1 MLKLKNT
8 LVALLI
14 AVSCFLVCSDNVQAK
29 KPEVTMDEFME
40 LTDAERFDL
49 LHRTNIEDCT
59 ISWQRELN
67 YTGEYLEPIVELSDG
82 DKTLKED
89 KDYTIKYADNQAVG
103 TGVIRIEGKGDY
115 RESVRKTFEIKPLSL
130 DNCKYGANQDL
141 QYEATGTEICPE
153 FNIKI
158 AGQVLK
164 KGEDYKIAFKN
175 NVNPGKATAKISG
188 IGNYSGSFKIPFEI
202 TNNTEGMLEEALV
215 SLANTYISD
224 VRTYQAGS
232 PRAYYNVGLSR
243 KYGDDC
249 TEFTGAYMAKVSGTP
264 LSETWSGGMISTS
277 GAFAKEAA
285 NAGWKVYTSDEIG
298 SKANLKLGDV
308 LVAHGGSGYSTY
320 GEHAEVYI
328 DASHTFGW
336 GSVKS
341 SYPSNNAISEQVFGG
356 HTHFVDGGHDYTT
369 IYRFEGS
376 NKKVA
381 SAENK
386 PSIREDGIYTVR
398 SETELELIWAI
409 VRQEAGDNYEEAL
422 AVISSA
428 ANRCLDVAW
437 SAQGGRIYDQLTAD
451 GQYCYSIDTHWQKF
465 LNGNVSEQI
474 KKAVN
479 DGLNGKRNH
488 EHTSFRSYAT
498 SGAVQ
503 VTSGG
508 NWYFG

>member
-1 MLKLKNT
+1 MKNMRT
-8 LVALLI
+8 LVALTLTL
-14 AVSCFLVCSDNVQAK
+14 VVFLLCSDNVQAK
-29 KPEVTMDEFME
+29 GPEVTMDEFME
-40 LTDAERFDL
+40 LTDSERFDL

-59 ISWQRELN
+59 ISWQRELSFS
-67 YTGEYLEPIVELSDG
+67 GECLEPIVELKDG
-82 DKTLKED
+82 DKKLSEGE
-89 KDYTIKYADNQAVG
+89 DYTVKYVDNQAVG

-115 RESVRKTFEIKPLSL
+115 RESVRKTFEIKPLDL
-130 DNCKYGANQDL
+130 TGCKYGASQDL
-141 QYEATGTEICPE
+141 QYEATGSEVEPD
-153 FNIKI
+153 FNIKV

-164 KGEDYKIAFKN
+164 KDEDYKIAFKN
-175 NVNPGKATAKISG
+175 NVEPGKATAKISG
-188 IGNYSGSFKIPFEI
+188 IGNYTGSFKIPFEI
-202 TNNTEGMLEEALV
+202 TNNVEGMLEECLIE
-215 SLANTYISD
+215 LADTYIKN
-224 VRTYQAGS
+224 VGTYQAGN

-243 KYGDDC
+243 RYGDDC
-249 TEFTGAYMAKVSGTP
+249 TEFTGAFMAKVSGEP
-264 LSETWSGGMISTS
+264 LPETWSGEMISTTS
-277 GAFAKEAA
+277 NFAQKAA
-285 NAGWKVYTSDEIG
+285 SAGWKAYTSDEIG

-308 LVAHGGSGYSTY
+308 LVSHGGSHNSTY

-336 GSVKS
+336 GSVKHN
-341 SYPSNNAISEQVFGG
+341 YPSNNAISEQVFGG
-356 HTHFVDGGHDYTT
+356 HTHFVDGGHDYTV
-369 IYRFEGS
+369 IYRYEGS

-398 SETELELIWAI
+398 SEAELELIWAI
-409 VRQEAGDNYEEAL
+409 VRQEAGDSYDEAL

-437 SAQGGRIYDQLTAD
+437 SSKGGRIYDQLTAD

>member
-1 MLKLKNT
+1 MKNMRT
-8 LVALLI
+8 LVALLTLTL
-14 AVSCFLVCSDNVQAK
+14 ANVCFLLCGSTVKAAPVSI
-29 KPEVTMDEFME
+29 DEFME
-40 LTDAERFDL
+40 MSDTERTEILFKTDLNE
-49 LHRTNIEDCT
+49 CT
-59 ISWQRELN
+59 VSWQREL
-67 YTGEYLEPIVELSDG
+67 TFSGEMLKPVVELSDG
-82 DKTLKED
+82 DTKLEEG
-89 KDYTIKYADNQAVG
+89 KDYTLKFYDNQAVG
-103 TGVIRIEGKGDY
+103 QGIIRIEGKGNY
-115 RESVRKTFEIKPLSL
+115 RESIRKTFEIKPLSL
-130 DNCKYGANQDL
+130 DDCKYGASQEL
-141 QYEATGTEICPE
+141 QYEATGKEIRPD
-153 FNIKI
+153 FKIKVV
-158 AGQVLK
+158 GQVLK
-164 KGEDYKIAFKN
+164 NGEDYNISFKDN
-175 NVNPGKATAKISG
+175 IEPGKAVAKVSG

-202 TNNTEGMLEEALV
+202 TNNTEGMLEECLV
-215 SLANTYISD
+215 SLANTYISK
-224 VRTYQAGS
+224 VGTYQAGS

-249 TEFTGAYMAKVSGTP
+249 TEFTGAFMAKVSGTP
-264 LSETWSGGMISTS
+264 LTETWSGGMISTS
-277 GAFAKEAA
+277 GAFAKEAT

-298 SKANLKLGDV
+298 SKDNLKLGDI

-328 DASHTFGW
+328 DESHTFGW
-336 GSVKS
+336 GSVKQ
-341 SYPSNNAISEQVFGG
+341 SYPSNNSISEQVFGG
-356 HTHFVDGGHDYTT
+356 HVHFVDGGHDYTT

-398 SETELELIWAI
+398 SEDELELIWAI
-409 VRQEAGDNYEEAL
+409 VRQEAGDSYDEAL

-428 ANRCLDVAW
+428 ANRCLDAAW

-451 GQYCYSIDTHWQKF
+451 GQYCYSIDRNWEKY
-465 LNGNVSEQI
+465 LNGNVSDSI

-498 SGAVQ
+498 NGAVQ
-503 VTSGG
+503 VTSSG

>member
-1 MLKLKNT
+1 MKNMRT

-14 AVSCFLVCSDNVQAK
+14 AVSAFLACSDNVQAK
-29 KPEVTMDEFME
+29 KPEVSMDEFME
-40 LTDAERFDL
+40 LTDAERLDL
-49 LHRTNIEDCT
+49 LYKTSVEDCT

-67 YTGEYLEPIVELSDG
+67 YTGECLEPVVELTDG
-82 DKTLKED
+82 DKKLSEG
-89 KDYTIKYADNQAVG
+89 KDYAVEYADNQAVG
-103 TGVIRIEGKGDY
+103 EGVIRIEGKGNY

-130 DNCKYGANQDL
+130 DGCKYDANQDL
-141 QYEATGTEICPE
+141 Q
-153 FNIKI
+153 
-158 AGQVLK
+158 
-164 KGEDYKIAFKN
+164 YKIAFKN
-175 NVNPGKATAKISG
+175 NTEPGKATAKVSG
-188 IGNYSGSFKIPFEI
+188 IGNYTGSFKIPFEI

-215 SLANTYISD
+215 ELADTYIKN
-224 VRTYQAGS
+224 VGTYQAGS

-243 KYGDDC
+243 RYGDDC

-336 GSVKS
+336 GSVKHN
-341 SYPSNNAISEQVFGG
+341 YPSNNAISEQVFGG

-398 SETELELIWAI
+398 SEAELELIWAI
-409 VRQEAGDNYEEAL
+409 VRQEAGDSYDEAL

-428 ANRCLDVAW
+428 ANRCLSAAW

-451 GQYCYSIDTHWQKF
+451 GQYCYPIDTHWQKF